1 MSESHAAVGAVAAAA
16 NTMVSCDNHRVA
28 AAVIDVVKPLADG
41 ASMIQYD
48 MVRYRSLTWTEKL
61 SVVSLI

>member
-28 AAVIDVVKPLADG
+28 AAVIDVVKPLAH
-41 ASMIQYD
+41 QL
-48 MVRYRSLTWTEKL
+48 MVLA
-61 SVVSLI
+61 